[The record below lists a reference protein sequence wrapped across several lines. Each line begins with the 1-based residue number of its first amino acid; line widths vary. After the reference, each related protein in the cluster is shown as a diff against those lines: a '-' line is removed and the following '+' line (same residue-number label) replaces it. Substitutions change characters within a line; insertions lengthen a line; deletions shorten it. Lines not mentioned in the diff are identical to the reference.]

1 MACGVTAR
9 PSRRYRAVAVSARLK
24 VEPFSGTNVYYLLAK
39 SKKGWSDGNQEVLR
53 TLDQVKEVG
62 FTVIRMW
69 AYQDDP
75 DPNKGGTLQYK
86 DTDGQIKY
94 NQDMLDG
101 LTWLLDECDKRGLKL
116 MMTMTNG
123 NPKEFGGM
131 RQYVRWS
138 KNLAPEHLGGPEVK
152 NGAFFD
158 DPGAQA
164 LYRSYLAFMIKKYKD
179 HPALHSWDLANE
191 PRCEGD
197 ATASKMSKWID
208 ETASFVKGL
217 DSRTP
222 ITVGMDGFFGPSSP
236 DLAQGDAH
244 NPYWG
249 NPYIE
254 GCDFVGDFRS
264 AAVDFAS
271 IHLYPYNWN
280 IPVDKRVDFS
290 LRWINDHIEA
300 CKNPKYGLNNIPL
313 VLQEY
318 NLTPNSQ
325 GRTQMFQ
332 KISDLLVE
340 QTKQG
345 DVFKGSMVWMLS
357 DPAEAQWDSEDYY
370 LYAPSVSNKVGNRP
384 LNDEQVAVL
393 AEMSAKLKPEP
404 APTR

>member
-1 MACGVTAR
+1 
-9 PSRRYRAVAVSARLK
+9 
-24 VEPFSGTNVYYLLAK
+24 
-39 SKKGWSDGNQEVLR
+39 
-53 TLDQVKEVG
+53 
-62 FTVIRMW
+62 
-69 AYQDDP
+69 
-75 DPNKGGTLQYK
+75 
-86 DTDGQIKY
+86 
-94 NQDMLDG
+94 
-101 LTWLLDECDKRGLKL
+101 
-116 MMTMTNG
+116 
-123 NPKEFGGM
+123 
-131 RQYVRWS
+131 
-138 KNLAPEHLGGPEVK
+138 
-152 NGAFFD
+152 
-158 DPGAQA
+158 
-164 LYRSYLAFMIKKYKD
+164 
-179 HPALHSWDLANE
+179 
-191 PRCEGD
+191 
-197 ATASKMSKWID
+197 
-208 ETASFVKGL
+208 
-217 DSRTP
+217 
-222 ITVGMDGFFGPSSP
+222 
-236 DLAQGDAH
+236 
-244 NPYWG
+244 
-249 NPYIE
+249 
-254 GCDFVGDFRS
+254 
-264 AAVDFAS
+264 
-271 IHLYPYNWN
+271 LYPYNWN